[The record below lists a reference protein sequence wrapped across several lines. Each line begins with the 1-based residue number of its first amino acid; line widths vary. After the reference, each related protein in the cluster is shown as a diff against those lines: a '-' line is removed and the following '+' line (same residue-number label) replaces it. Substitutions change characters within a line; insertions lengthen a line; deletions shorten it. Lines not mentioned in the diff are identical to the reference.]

1 MGIFEPEEEK
11 EEQKDEE
18 RMEEKK
24 PSLRGY
30 GLGLTHDELQRT
42 LSSGAET
49 DYHIKL
55 ENTGEYDDT
64 FHIKLDLIFSEEEEG
79 TMEWSLRVAGLEEGI
94 WDVTLTGVTEKNVFV
109 PKGETQPLAI
119 KVVAPKNPRY
129 GSRANVIITV
139 GSEGDPAISE
149 TVTLVTAVKQSIM
162 AVKTSIG
169 HERSVADSIASRA
182 KREDSGIFSVLS
194 PPTLRGYVLV
204 ESINPDALEH
214 IVKGIRR
221 ARGLVKGETT
231 FKEIDHFLTPKPLV
245 SGVMEGDIVELVAG
259 PFKGEKARVQH
270 IDESKEEITVE
281 LFESMVPI
289 PVTVRGDHVRVLEKE
304 EG

>member
-1 MGIFEPEEEK
+1 MFEPEEPVE
-11 EEQKDEE
+11 
-18 RMEEKK
+18 EEKKKEDK

-30 GLGLTHDELQRT
+30 GLNLTHDELQRT
-42 LSSGAET
+42 LASGADT
-49 DYHIKL
+49 DYHVVL
-55 ENTGEYDDT
+55 ENTGEYNDT
-64 FHIKLDLIFSEEEEG
+64 YHIKLDLIFSEKEEG
-79 TMEWSLRVAGLEEGI
+79 TMEWSLRIAGLKEGI
-94 WDVTLTGVTEKNVFV
+94 WDVTLTGVTEKEALVK
-109 PKGETQPLAI
+109 KGNKRPLAI
-119 KVVAPKNPRY
+119 KVTAPKNPKY
-129 GSRANVIITV
+129 GSRINIIMTI
-139 GSEGDPAISE
+139 GSEGDPVISK
-149 TVTLVTAVKQSIM
+149 TVTLVTAVRQSIM

-169 HERSVADSIASRA
+169 HEKSVVNSIASRA
-182 KREDSGIFSVLS
+182 KKEDSGIFAVIS

-231 FKEIDHFLTPKPLV
+231 FEEIDHFLTPKPLV

-259 PFKGEKARVQH
+259 PFRGEKARVQH

>member
-1 MGIFEPEEEK
+1 MEVFRPEEEK
-11 EEQKDEE
+11 EEEKK
-18 RMEEKK
+18 EEK
-24 PSLRGY
+24 PSPRGY
-30 GLGLTHDELQRT
+30 GLSISHDELQRT
-42 LSSGAET
+42 LPSGADT
-49 DYHIKL
+49 VYHLKL

-64 FHIKLDLIFSEEEEG
+64 YQIKLDLIFSEEEEG
-79 TMEWSLRVAGLEEGI
+79 IMEWSIRVTGVGDEA
-94 WDVTLTGVTEKNVFV
+94 WDVTLTGITEKEVTV
-109 PKGETQPLAI
+109 PKGMTIPVAV
-119 KVVAPKNPRY
+119 KVVAPRNPRY
-129 GSRANVIITV
+129 GSRSNIVLIV
-139 GSEGDPAISE
+139 SSVGDPVVSE
-149 TVTLVTAVKQSIM
+149 TVTLMTSVRQSIL

-169 HERSVADSIASRA
+169 HERSVADMIAGRA
-182 KREDSGIFSVLS
+182 KRAETGIFSVLS
-194 PPTLRGYVLV
+194 PTTLRGYVLV
-204 ESINPDALEH
+204 ESINPDYLEQ

-221 ARGLVKGETT
+221 ARSVVKGETS
-231 FKEIDHFLTPKPLV
+231 FEEIDHFLTPKPLV

>member
-1 MGIFEPEEEK
+1 MGVFEPAEEE
-11 EEQKDEE
+11 EEE
-18 RMEEKK
+18 RKER

-30 GLGLTHDELQRT
+30 GLDISHDELERT
-42 LSSGAET
+42 IASGAET
-49 DYHIKL
+49 DYHLKL
-55 ENTGEYDDT
+55 ENTGEYDDS
-64 FHIKLDLIFSEEEEG
+64 FRIKLDLIFTEEEG
-79 TMEWSLRVAGLEEGI
+79 IMEWSISVTGVEDEV
-94 WDVTLTGVTEKNVFV
+94 WDVTMTGITEKEVQI
-109 PKGETQPLAI
+109 PKGEVLPVA
-119 KVVAPKNPRY
+119 VRVSAPKNPRY
-129 GSRANVIITV
+129 GSRANIVFNVIST
-139 GSEGDPAISE
+139 GDAAVSR
-149 TVTLVTAVKQSIM
+149 TVTLVAGVRQSIL

-169 HERSVADSIASRA
+169 HEKSVADSIASRA
-182 KREDSGIFSVLS
+182 KREDSGIYSVLS

-204 ESINPDALEH
+204 ESINPDRLEQ

-231 FKEIDHFLTPKPLV
+231 FKEINHFLTPKPLV

-304 EG
+304 ES

>member
-1 MGIFEPEEEK
+1 LDVFEPEEIETEEEEK
-11 EEQKDEE
+11 EE
-18 RMEEKK
+18 K

-30 GLGLTHDELQRT
+30 GLNLEHDELQRT
-42 LSSGAET
+42 LPSGSDT
-49 DYHIKL
+49 DYHVRL

-64 FHIKLDLIFSEEEEG
+64 YSLKLDLIFSEEEEG
-79 TMEWSLRVAGLEEGI
+79 TMEWSIRIAGLKDGI
-94 WDVTLTGVTEKNVFV
+94 WDVTLTGEIEKKAAVS
-109 PKGETQPLAI
+109 KGNTQPLAL
-119 KVVAPKNPRY
+119 KVIAPKNPKY
-129 GSRANVIITV
+129 GSRANIILTV
-139 GSEGDPAISE
+139 MSEGDPAVSE
-149 TVTLVTAVKQSIM
+149 TVTFVTSVRQSIM

-169 HERSVADSIASRA
+169 HEKSVANSIASRA
-182 KREDSGIFSVLS
+182 KRQDSGIFAVLS

-221 ARGLVKGETT
+221 ARGVVKGETT

>member
-1 MGIFEPEEEK
+1 VFEPEEIEEEEEEK
-11 EEQKDEE
+11 EE
-18 RMEEKK
+18 K
-24 PSLRGY
+24 PSRVGY
-30 GLGLTHDELQRT
+30 GLHLEHDELQRV
-42 LSSGAET
+42 LPSGADT
-49 DYHIKL
+49 DYHVKL
-55 ENTGEYDDT
+55 ENTGEHDDT
-64 FHIKLDLIFSEEEEG
+64 YALKLDMIFSDEEEG
-79 TMEWSLRVAGLEEGI
+79 AMEWSIRIAGLADGI
-94 WDVTLTGVTEKNVFV
+94 WDVTLTGETEKMAKVS
-109 PKGETQPLAI
+109 KGDAKPIAL
-119 KVVAPKNPRY
+119 KVIAPKNPKY
-129 GSRANVIITV
+129 GSRSNVILTV
-139 GSEGDPAISE
+139 MSQGDPAVSE
-149 TVTLVTAVKQSIM
+149 TVTFVTTVRQSIM

-169 HERSVADSIASRA
+169 HEKSVADSIASRA
-182 KREDSGIFSVLS
+182 KRQDSGIFSVLS

-221 ARGLVKGETT
+221 ARGVVKGETT

-259 PFKGEKARVQH
+259 PFKGEKARVQL

>member
-1 MGIFEPEEEK
+1 MGVFEPEEI
-11 EEQKDEE
+11 EE
-18 RMEEKK
+18 EEKK
-24 PSLRGY
+24 KEEKPSLIGY
-30 GLGLTHDELQRT
+30 GLHIEHDELQRIVP
-42 LSSGAET
+42 SGADT

-55 ENTGEYDDT
+55 ENTGDHNDT
-64 FHIKLDLIFSEEEEG
+64 YALKLDLIFTEEEEG
-79 TMEWSLRVAGLEEGI
+79 ALEWSIRITGMGKDV
-94 WDVTLTGVTEKNVFV
+94 WDVTLTGVTEKMIEVK
-109 PKGETQPLAI
+109 KGDSRPIAL
-119 KVVAPKNPRY
+119 KVVAPKNPKY
-129 GSRANVIITV
+129 GSRANIVLAVI
-139 GSEGDPAISE
+139 SRGDPAVSE
-149 TVTLVTAVKQSIM
+149 TITMVTSVRQSIM

-169 HERSVADSIASRA
+169 HEKSVAKSIASRA
-182 KREDSGIFSVLS
+182 KRQDSGIFSVLS

-204 ESINPDALEH
+204 ESINPDALER

-221 ARGLVKGETT
+221 ARGIVKGETT
-231 FKEIDHFLTPKPLV
+231 FKEIDHFLTPQPLV

>member
-1 MGIFEPEEEK
+1 MGVFEPEEEK
-11 EEQKDEE
+11 EE
-18 RMEEKK
+18 EKKEK

-30 GLGLTHDELQRT
+30 GLDITHDEIQRIIA
-42 LSSGAET
+42 SGADT
-49 DYHIKL
+49 DYHLKL
-55 ENTGEYDDT
+55 ENTGDQDDSYN
-64 FHIKLDLIFSEEEEG
+64 IKLDLIFTGEEEEG
-79 TMEWSLRVAGLEEGI
+79 IMEWSIRVAGVGGEA
-94 WDVTLTGVTEKNVFV
+94 WDVTLTGVTEKEITIR
-109 PKGETQPLAI
+109 KGKVIPVAI
-119 KVVAPKNPRY
+119 KVSAPKNPKY
-129 GSRANVIITV
+129 GARANIVFNVISI
-139 GSEGDPAISE
+139 GDVAVSQ
-149 TVTLVTAVKQSIM
+149 TVTLVTSVRQSIM

-204 ESINPDALEH
+204 ESINPDKLEQ

-231 FKEIDHFLTPKPLV
+231 FEEIDHFLTPQPLV

-270 IDESKEEITVE
+270 IDENKEEITVE

-304 EG
+304 ES

>member
-1 MGIFEPEEEK
+1 MDVFEPEEPV
-11 EEQKDEE
+11 EE
-18 RMEEKK
+18 EEKK
-24 PSLRGY
+24 KEKPSLKGY
-30 GLGLTHDELQRT
+30 GLDLTHDELQRT
-42 LSSGAET
+42 LASGADT
-49 DYHIKL
+49 DYHVVI

-64 FHIKLDLIFSEEEEG
+64 YHIKLDLIFSEEEEG
-79 TMEWSLRVAGLEEGI
+79 TMEWSLRIAGMEEGI
-94 WDVTLTGVTEKNVFV
+94 WDVTLTGVLEKDVFV
-109 PKGETQPLAI
+109 AKNDKHPLAL
-119 KVVAPKNPRY
+119 KVTAPKNPRY
-129 GSRANVIITV
+129 GSRVNIVMTI
-139 GSEGDPAISE
+139 GSEGDPAISK
-149 TVTLVTAVKQSIM
+149 TITLVTAVRQSIM

-169 HERSVADSIASRA
+169 HERSVADSISSRA
-182 KREDSGIFSVLS
+182 KKQDSGIFSVIS

-259 PFKGEKARVQH
+259 PFRGEKARVQH

>member
-1 MGIFEPEEEK
+1 VFEPEEIEEEEEEK
-11 EEQKDEE
+11 EE
-18 RMEEKK
+18 K
-24 PSLRGY
+24 PSLVGY
-30 GLGLTHDELQRT
+30 GLHIEHDELQRIVP
-42 LSSGAET
+42 SGADT

-55 ENTGEYDDT
+55 ENTGEHDDT
-64 FHIKLDLIFSEEEEG
+64 YSLKLDLIFTEEEEG
-79 TMEWSLRVAGLEEGI
+79 AMEWSIRVAGLDEGI
-94 WDVTLTGVTEKNVFV
+94 WDVTLTGETEKMIEV
-109 PKGETQPLAI
+109 PNGDTRPLAL
-119 KVVAPKNPRY
+119 KVIAPKNPKY
-129 GSRANVIITV
+129 GSRSNIILTVI
-139 GSEGDPAISE
+139 SRGDPATSE
-149 TVTLVTAVKQSIM
+149 TVTLVTSVRQSIM

-169 HERSVADSIASRA
+169 HEKSVADSIASRA
-182 KREDSGIFSVLS
+182 KRQDSGIFSVLS

-221 ARGLVKGETT
+221 ARGIVKGETT

-270 IDESKEEITVE
+270 IDEGKEEITVE

>member
-1 MGIFEPEEEK
+1 MGVFEPEEPVEEEEKK
-11 EEQKDEE
+11 EE
-18 RMEEKK
+18 K

-30 GLGLTHDELQRT
+30 SLDVTHDELQRT
-42 LSSGAET
+42 LSSGADT
-49 DYHIKL
+49 DYHIVL
-55 ENTGEYDDT
+55 ENTGDHDDSY
-64 FHIKLDLIFSEEEEG
+64 HIKLDLIFAEEEEG
-79 TMEWSLRVAGLEEGI
+79 TMEWSLRVAGLPEGI
-94 WDVTLTGVTEKNVFV
+94 WDVTMTSVTEKDV
-109 PKGETQPLAI
+109 PVEKGEKQPLAM

-129 GSRANVIITV
+129 GSRINIIMTIS
-139 GSEGDPAISE
+139 SEGDPAISK
-149 TVTLVTAVKQSIM
+149 TITLVTAVRQSIM

-169 HERSVADSIASRA
+169 HERSVADDIASRA
-182 KREDSGIFSVLS
+182 GREESGIFAVIS

>member
-1 MGIFEPEEEK
+1 MFEPEEPV
-11 EEQKDEE
+11 EE
-18 RMEEKK
+18 EEKK
-24 PSLRGY
+24 KEKPSLKGY
-30 GLGLTHDELQRT
+30 GLDLTHDELQRT
-42 LSSGAET
+42 LASGADT
-49 DYHIKL
+49 DYHVVI

-64 FHIKLDLIFSEEEEG
+64 YHIKLDLIFSEEEEG
-79 TMEWSLRVAGLEEGI
+79 TMEWSLRIAGMEEGI
-94 WDVTLTGVTEKNVFV
+94 WDVTLTGVLEKDVFV
-109 PKGETQPLAI
+109 AKNDKHPLAL
-119 KVVAPKNPRY
+119 KVTAPKNPRY
-129 GSRANVIITV
+129 GSRVNIVMTI
-139 GSEGDPAISE
+139 GSEGDPAISK
-149 TVTLVTAVKQSIM
+149 TITLVTAVRQSIM

-169 HERSVADSIASRA
+169 HERSVADSISSRA
-182 KREDSGIFSVLS
+182 KKQDSGIFSVIS

-259 PFKGEKARVQH
+259 PFRGEKARVQH

>member
-1 MGIFEPEEEK
+1 MGVFEPEEI
-11 EEQKDEE
+11 EEEE
-18 RMEEKK
+18 EEKK
-24 PSLRGY
+24 EEKPSLIGY
-30 GLGLTHDELQRT
+30 GLHIEHDELQRI
-42 LSSGAET
+42 LPSGADT
-49 DYHIKL
+49 DYHLKL
-55 ENTGEYDDT
+55 ENTGDHDDT
-64 FHIKLDLIFSEEEEG
+64 YALKLDLIFAEEDEG
-79 TMEWSLRVAGLEEGI
+79 AMEWSVRISGLKEGI
-94 WDVTLTGVTEKNVFV
+94 WDVTLTGETEKSIMVK
-109 PKGETQPLAI
+109 KGNSKPIAL
-119 KVVAPKNPRY
+119 KVIAPKNPQY
-129 GSRANVIITV
+129 GSRANIILTV
-139 GSEGDPAISE
+139 MSTGDAAVSE
-149 TVTLVTAVKQSIM
+149 TITTVTSVRQSIL

-169 HERSVADSIASRA
+169 HEKSVAKSIASRA
-182 KREDSGIFSVLS
+182 KRQVSGVFSVLS

-204 ESINPDALEH
+204 ESINPDALER

-221 ARGLVKGETT
+221 ARGIVKGETT
-231 FKEIDHFLTPKPLV
+231 FKEIDHFLTPQPLV

>member
-1 MGIFEPEEEK
+1 MGVFEPEEPVEK
-11 EEQKDEE
+11 EEEKKEE
-18 RMEEKK
+18 RT
-24 PSLRGY
+24 SLRGY
-30 GLGLTHDELQRT
+30 GLNLSHDELQRT

-49 DYHIKL
+49 DYHIVL

-64 FHIKLDLIFSEEEEG
+64 YHIKLDLIFSEEEEG
-79 TMEWSLRVAGLEEGI
+79 TKEWSMRIAGLQEGI
-94 WDVTLTGVTEKNVFV
+94 WDVTLTEITEKDVLV
-109 PKGETQPLAI
+109 AKDDKQPLAL

-129 GSRANVIITV
+129 GSRVNIIMTV

-149 TVTLVTAVKQSIM
+149 TITMVVAVRQSIM

-169 HERSVADSIASRA
+169 HEKSVADSIASRA
-182 KREDSGIFSVLS
+182 KRAEHGVFAVMS

-270 IDESKEEITVE
+270 IDEGKEEITVE

>member
-1 MGIFEPEEEK
+1 MEVFEPEEPVE
-11 EEQKDEE
+11 
-18 RMEEKK
+18 EEKKKEDK

-30 GLGLTHDELQRT
+30 GLNLTHDELQRT
-42 LSSGAET
+42 LASGADT
-49 DYHIKL
+49 DYHVVL
-55 ENTGEYDDT
+55 ENTGEYNDT
-64 FHIKLDLIFSEEEEG
+64 YHIKLDLIFSEEEEG
-79 TMEWSLRVAGLEEGI
+79 TMEWSLRIAGLKEGI
-94 WDVTLTGVTEKNVFV
+94 WDVTLTGVTEKEASVK
-109 PKGETQPLAI
+109 KGNKRPLAI
-119 KVVAPKNPRY
+119 KVTAPKNPKY
-129 GSRANVIITV
+129 GSRINIIMTI
-139 GSEGDPAISE
+139 GSEGDPVISK
-149 TVTLVTAVKQSIM
+149 TVTLVTAVRQSIM

-169 HERSVADSIASRA
+169 HEKSVVNSIASRA
-182 KREDSGIFSVLS
+182 KKEDSGIFAVIS

-231 FKEIDHFLTPKPLV
+231 FEEIDHFLTPKPLV

-259 PFKGEKARVQH
+259 PFRGEKARVQH

>member
-1 MGIFEPEEEK
+1 MFEPEEI
-11 EEQKDEE
+11 EE
-18 RMEEKK
+18 EEKK
-24 PSLRGY
+24 EEKPSIIGY
-30 GLGLTHDELQRT
+30 GLHIEHDELQRI
-42 LSSGAET
+42 LPSGADT

-55 ENTGEYDDT
+55 ENTGDHDDT
-64 FHIKLDLIFSEEEEG
+64 YTLKLDLIFTEEEEG
-79 TMEWSLRVAGLEEGI
+79 ALEWSIRITGMGKDV
-94 WDVTLTGVTEKNVFV
+94 WDVTLTGVTEKMIQVK
-109 PKGETQPLAI
+109 KGASRPIAL
-119 KVVAPKNPRY
+119 KVVAPKNPKY
-129 GSRANVIITV
+129 GSRANIVLAV
-139 GSEGDPAISE
+139 MSRGDPAVSE
-149 TVTLVTAVKQSIM
+149 TLTLVTSVRQSIM

-169 HERSVADSIASRA
+169 HEKSVASSIASRA
-182 KREDSGIFSVLS
+182 KRQDSGIFSVLS

-204 ESINPDALEH
+204 ESINPDALER

-221 ARGLVKGETT
+221 ARGIVKGETT
-231 FKEIDHFLTPKPLV
+231 FKEIDHFLTPQPLV

>member
-1 MGIFEPEEEK
+1 VFEPEEIEEEEEEK
-11 EEQKDEE
+11 EE
-18 RMEEKK
+18 K
-24 PSLRGY
+24 PSRVGY
-30 GLGLTHDELQRT
+30 GLHLEHDELQRV
-42 LSSGAET
+42 LPSGADT
-49 DYHIKL
+49 DYHVKL
-55 ENTGEYDDT
+55 ENTGEHDDT
-64 FHIKLDLIFSEEEEG
+64 YTLKLDMIFSDEEEG
-79 TMEWSLRVAGLEEGI
+79 AMEWSIRIAGLSDGI
-94 WDVTLTGVTEKNVFV
+94 WDVTLTGETEKMASVG
-109 PKGETQPLAI
+109 KGDAKPIAV
-119 KVVAPKNPRY
+119 KVIAPKNPKY
-129 GSRANVIITV
+129 GSRANIILTV
-139 GSEGDPAISE
+139 MSQEDPAVSE
-149 TVTLVTAVKQSIM
+149 TVTFVTTVRQSIM

-169 HERSVADSIASRA
+169 HEKSVADSIASRA
-182 KREDSGIFSVLS
+182 KRQDSGIFSVLS

-221 ARGLVKGETT
+221 ARGVVKGETT

-259 PFKGEKARVQH
+259 PFKGEKARVQL